1 MSDYDNTNRGALFVN
16 GRKETDKHP
25 DYNGSINIEGKDY
38 WLSGWKSF
46 GKKDGKMYLS
56 LSVKPKEA
64 RPEAGATSKPTSAFG
79 IDDVDADCP
88 F

>member
-1 MSDYDNTNRGALFVN
+1 MSEYDNTNRGALFVN
-16 GRKETDKHP
+16 GRKETEKHP
-25 DYNGSINIEGKDY
+25 DYNGSINIEGVDY

-56 LSVKPKEA
+56 LSVKKKE
-64 RPEAGATSKPTSAFG
+64 PMSKPVPKSSSPFG
-79 IDDVDADCP
+79 IDSVNTDEEIP